1 MPQPPHEEPKSPRS
15 VLQILGQKSD
25 LAARVQLS
33 DSDSEPGASPVVVPG
48 SPTAKLVPQG
58 RGNYQLLGEIARGG
72 MGVIL
77 KGHDT
82 DLGRDVAVK
91 VLDGKFAKRPE
102 VVQRFVEEAQIGGQL
117 QHPGIVPVYELG
129 LMADE
134 TPYFTMKLVKGHT
147 LASLLQQRKE
157 PSDNRGRLLAI
168 FESVCQTVA
177 YAHSKGVLHRDL
189 KPANVMVGAFGEVQ
203 VVDWG
208 LAKVL
213 RRGGAPGVRSAADTV
228 QTVIET
234 VRSGAGSV
242 GSDSMIGSVMGTP
255 AYMAPEQAQGE
266 VEQLDERADVF
277 ALGAILCEL
286 LTGKPPYLEIEGE
299 TIVSQAAHAKLKSA
313 RERIE
318 ACDGDPALVQLC
330 LHCLMTSRD
339 ARPADAAAVAKAVHE
354 FLASVEERATKAEL
368 AAAKASI
375 QAAEARRAHRLT
387 VALGG
392 SIGLALLLLG
402 GGFWW
407 VNRENNKRAEQ
418 TRTLVDAAQAEAI
431 ELERAGKPADALV
444 SARRAFE
451 LAQSGDADAALLER
465 TGKFVARVEQNFH
478 AAEEERRLVEKDEK
492 LRSRLIDLRLKQIAT
507 AGVRQR
513 LVELDAAF
521 TQTFRDYDVDLEGDD
536 LVPALKRFRERKIT
550 EDVALALDDW
560 GSVRREVHGAKSEK
574 AENLFLLAMD
584 LDPDPLRT
592 RMREAIAAK
601 DMAALLELSQPENL
615 AKLQPGSISVLAIAL
630 WSAVPAD
637 SAELLRM
644 FEQALRLYPGDY
656 VLQSTAGIFY
666 IQSEHQ
672 EDGLACCM
680 AALSLR
686 PGDVAARM
694 NMGIALAFNGRVVEA
709 EASFRTCIALD
720 ASDAGGWYGQ
730 GMCRTRLG
738 DYAGG
743 LASLEQA
750 LKLQDDPDWPA
761 DLEAARFFNGVLTRE
776 EFESRVTISVKPDL
790 LATYLYALLDH
801 PNPKQRDPEFVL
813 RILTERAAALPRAG
827 WRPFV
832 EAVAHLRTEDWA
844 NAVTALESGP
854 SRSDLRLLSAMA
866 YDFACSL
873 IYSRGTRPHEA
884 RSCFERGMA
893 EWNKRTAQD
902 PAAWERS
909 DAMRWRREAESALP
923 K

>member
-1 MPQPPHEEPKSPRS
+1 VPAPPNDEQKSQRS
-15 VLQILGQKSD
+15 VLQILGEHSK
-25 LAARVQLS
+25 VQLP
-33 DSDSEPGASPVVVPG
+33 DSDSEPGAAPVVAPG
-48 SPTAKLVPQG
+48 SPMSKLVPQG

-91 VLDGKFAKRPE
+91 VLDEKFAKRPE

-157 PSDNRGRLLAI
+157 PSDNRGRLLSI
-168 FESVCQTVA
+168 FESVCQTMA

-213 RRGGAPGVRSAADTV
+213 RRGGTAGVRSVTDTAH
-228 QTVIET
+228 TVIET

-318 ACDGDPALVQLC
+318 ACDGDPVLVQLC

-339 ARPADAAAVAKAVHE
+339 ARPANAAAVAKAVHE
-354 FLASVEERATKAEL
+354 FLASVEERATKAEV

-387 VALGG
+387 VALAS
-392 SIGLALLLLG
+392 SIGLALLLGG

-407 VNRENNKRAEQ
+407 VNREKTKRAEQ
-418 TRTLVDAAQAEAI
+418 TQTLVDAAQAEAT
-431 ELERAGKPADALV
+431 EFERVGKPTDALA

-492 LRSRLIDLRLKQIAT
+492 LRSRLIDLRLKQIS
-507 AGVRQR
+507 AGGVPQR
-513 LVELDAAF
+513 IAELDAAF
-521 TQTFRDYDVDLEGDD
+521 AKTFRDYDVDLEGDD
-536 LVPALKRFRERKIT
+536 LLPALKRFRERKIT
-550 EDVALALDDW
+550 QDVALALDDW
-560 GSVRREVHGAKSEK
+560 GSVRREVHGAVSKK

-592 RMREAIAAK
+592 RMREAIAGK
-601 DMAALLELSQPENL
+601 DKAALLELSQPENL
-615 AKLQPGSISVLAIAL
+615 AKLPPGSISVLAIAL
-630 WSAVPAD
+630 WSSRLTG
-637 SAELLRM
+637 SAEFHRM
-644 FEQALRLYPGDY
+644 LEQALRLYPGDY
-656 VLQSTAGIFY
+656 VLQSTAGIGY
-666 IQSEHQ
+666 LENAQV
-672 EDGLACCM
+672 EDALACFS

-686 PGDVAARM
+686 PGDVAARI
-694 NMGIALAFNGRVVEA
+694 NMGIGLAFNGRMVEA
-709 EASFRTCIALD
+709 EERFGTCVAIDSSEA
-720 ASDAGGWYGQ
+720 AGWYGQ
-730 GMCRTRLG
+730 GMCRLRLG
-738 DYAGG
+738 DYTGG

-750 LKLQDDPDWPA
+750 LKLQDDPDWHP
-761 DLEAARFFNGVLTRE
+761 DLDAARYFSGVLTRE
-776 EFESRVTISVKPDL
+776 EFESRVTIALKPAL
-790 LATYLYALLDH
+790 LAIYLYALLDH
-801 PNPKQRDPEFVL
+801 PDPKQRDPEFVL
-813 RILTERAAALPRAG
+813 RILTERAAAIPRAD
-827 WRPFV
+827 WRPLV
-832 EAVAHLRTEDWA
+832 EAVAHVRLEDWPR
-844 NAVTALESGP
+844 AVAALENAP
-854 SRSDLRLLSAMA
+854 SAPDLRMLTGMA

-873 IYSRGTRPHEA
+873 IYSRGARPYEA
-884 RSCFERGMA
+884 RSRFERGMA
-893 EWNKRTAQD
+893 EWNKRAAKD
-902 PAAWERS
+902 PAAWEHS
-909 DAMRWRREAESALP
+909 DVMRWRREAEAALP